1 VFDYRDVDVDSA
13 VGTGTIPVRLGRRN
27 TIYSLIGLAAALVG
41 VSAWLA
47 TREFVS
53 PLMPVAL
60 ARQLD
65 LWNEPGSWSVV
76 KKGRTF
82 FLQSCSS
89 CHGSDAEG
97 GEDAPSLQKLQI
109 SGAHMALLIQSGLKD
124 EMPSFSKKYN
134 EQDTA
139 AIVAYLKTLH

>member
-1 VFDYRDVDVDSA
+1 MTSFEIKGVTAAVITSVF
-13 VGTGTIPVRLGRRN
+13 
-27 TIYSLIGLAAALVG
+27 ALVTTFTAG
-41 VSAWLA
+41 AIYRHNS
-47 TREFVS
+47 S
-53 PLMPVAL
+53 
-60 ARQLD
+60 RQLD
-65 LWNEPGSWSVV
+65 LWNAPGSPSLV

-82 FLQSCSS
+82 FLRSCSS

>member
-1 VFDYRDVDVDSA
+1 MTSFEIKGVTAAVITSVF
-13 VGTGTIPVRLGRRN
+13 
-27 TIYSLIGLAAALVG
+27 ALVTTFAAG
-41 VSAWLA
+41 AIYRHNSNQ
-47 TREFVS
+47 
-53 PLMPVAL
+53 
-60 ARQLD
+60 QLD
-65 LWNEPGSWSVV
+65 LWNEPGSGSVV

-134 EQDTA
+134 EQDTV

>member
-1 VFDYRDVDVDSA
+1 MTSFELKGATAAVLTSVFALVA
-13 VGTGTIPVRLGRRN
+13 TFTAGTIYRHN
-27 TIYSLIGLAAALVG
+27 S
-41 VSAWLA
+41 S
-47 TREFVS
+47 
-53 PLMPVAL
+53 
-60 ARQLD
+60 RQLD
-65 LWNEPGSWSVV
+65 LWNAPGSGSVV

>member
-1 VFDYRDVDVDSA
+1 MTSFEIKGVTAAVITSVF
-13 VGTGTIPVRLGRRN
+13 
-27 TIYSLIGLAAALVG
+27 ALVTTFTAG
-41 VSAWLA
+41 AIYRHNS
-47 TREFVS
+47 S
-53 PLMPVAL
+53 Q
-60 ARQLD
+60 QLD
-65 LWNEPGSWSVV
+65 LWNEPGSGSVV

>member
-1 VFDYRDVDVDSA
+1 MTSFEIKGATAAVITSVF
-13 VGTGTIPVRLGRRN
+13 
-27 TIYSLIGLAAALVG
+27 ALV
-41 VSAWLA
+41 A
-47 TREFVS
+47 TFTAGAIYRHNS
-53 PLMPVAL
+53 SQ
-60 ARQLD
+60 QLD
-65 LWNEPGSWSVV
+65 LWNEPGSGSVV

-109 SGAHMALLIQSGLKD
+109 SGAHMALLIQSGIKD
-124 EMPSFSKKYN
+124 EMPSFSEKYN
-134 EQDTA
+134 EQDTT